1 LYIGAAKAAFCKAQ
15 VINRIQQ
22 IRFAASV
29 PPEDAND
36 ILREIETLKTVI
48 AKMRKR

>member
-1 LYIGAAKAAFCKAQ
+1 VSGRQ
-15 VINRIQQ
+15 QGDRIQQ

-36 ILREIETLKTVI
+36 IVSKIETLKTVI
-48 AKMRKR
+48 AKMRQR